1 MKKECAKMIILG
13 ILVYV
18 TRQVSMLRCGVHYFS
33 NKIFRC
39 RKHVLKKEQKFN
51 DSGYSPY

>member
-1 MKKECAKMIILG
+1 MIILG

-51 DSGYSPY
+51 NSGYSPY